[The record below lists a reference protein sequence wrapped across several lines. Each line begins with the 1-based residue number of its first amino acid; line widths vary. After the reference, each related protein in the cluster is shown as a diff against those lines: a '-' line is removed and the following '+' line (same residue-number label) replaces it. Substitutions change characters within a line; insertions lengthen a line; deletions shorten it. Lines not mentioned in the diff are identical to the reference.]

1 MRLAALV
8 GIGALMAGV
17 LVPLSLVTA
26 APAGA
31 DVFTQTFPTATA
43 GVAYSAQVSYSDA
56 SGGPY
61 TFTLGSGP
69 LPPGLTLSPSGLLS
83 GTPVEQVDWPVA
95 TSFDVDARDGSGVG
109 TNGVVHASITV
120 DPPGWT
126 APGPMQI
133 STTSLPAAT
142 VGQKYSATIMATG
155 GVAPYTWQLSGSLP
169 QGFTLSNGTISG
181 TTIDVGSFTF
191 GVTVNDYYLPPT
203 GGLGSNQTV
212 NAYSGSASETYT
224 LTVTSG
230 TASLDA
236 TLANLEAS
244 VANVQGEL
252 GALLSNEV
260 LATITNLSAA
270 LRSLLSNGCLTEEL
284 QYLLGHGLPPGGC

>member
-1 MRLAALV
+1 
-8 GIGALMAGV
+8 
-17 LVPLSLVTA
+17 
-26 APAGA
+26 
-31 DVFTQTFPTATA
+31 
-43 GVAYSAQVSYSDA
+43 
-56 SGGPY
+56 
-61 TFTLGSGP
+61 
-69 LPPGLTLSPSGLLS
+69 
-83 GTPVEQVDWPVA
+83 VEQVDWPVA
-95 TSFDVDARDGSGVG
+95 TSFDVAVQDHGGTG

-120 DPPGWT
+120 NPPGWT

-133 STTSLPAAT
+133 STTSLPGAT
-142 VGQKYSATIMATG
+142 VGQKYSATITATG

-169 QGFTLSNGTISG
+169 QGLTLSNGTISG
-181 TTIDVGSFTF
+181 TTIDVGSFSF
-191 GVTVNDYYLPPT
+191 SVTVNDYYLPPNT
-203 GGLGSNQTV
+203 GNLGSNQTI

-244 VANVQGEL
+244 VANVQGEV

-270 LRSLLSNGCLTEEL
+270 LRGLLSNGCLTEEL